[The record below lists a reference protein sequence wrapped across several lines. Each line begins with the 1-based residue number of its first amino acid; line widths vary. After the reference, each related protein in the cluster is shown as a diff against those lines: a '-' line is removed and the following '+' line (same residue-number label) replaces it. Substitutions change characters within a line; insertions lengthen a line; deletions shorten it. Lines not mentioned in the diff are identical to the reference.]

1 VSAAVGPGRQVSN
14 RRSTHSSGGIF
25 SSTVTLGRVGGVE
38 IGINWTWLAIFALIV
53 WSLAGV
59 QFPKD
64 APGRSW
70 IIYAAMG
77 VVAAVAFFG
86 SLILH
91 ELGHAFQ
98 ARREGVRIE
107 GITLWLFGGVAKIS
121 GDFPSAGAEFR
132 IAVAGP
138 AVTLVIGAMCIL
150 ASVVWPQPGAMEAVL
165 AWLGYINLALLVFNL
180 LPALPLDGGRV
191 LRAALW
197 ARSGNL
203 AAATHRA
210 TRVSSVLAVVLIALG
225 MLEVVG
231 GVVAGLW
238 VAVIGWFVLEAGR
251 GEERRVATRNALGD
265 LEVSGLMTVDPIAVN
280 AASSLAMVAGQL
292 HGTSRHTAYPVV
304 DGGVVV
310 GVFPLRA
317 YVEQPPSE
325 WGLRTVRQSMI
336 PIDQVPRF
344 VGSTPAME
352 ASAALVAAPVGRG
365 LVFEDGR
372 LVGILS
378 ITDVA
383 RALEIGQAL

>member
-1 VSAAVGPGRQVSN
+1 
-14 RRSTHSSGGIF
+14 
-25 SSTVTLGRVGGVE
+25 
-38 IGINWTWLAIFALIV
+38 
-53 WSLAGV
+53 
-59 QFPKD
+59 
-64 APGRSW
+64 
-70 IIYAAMG
+70 
-77 VVAAVAFFG
+77 
-86 SLILH
+86 
-91 ELGHAFQ
+91 
-98 ARREGVRIE
+98 
-107 GITLWLFGGVAKIS
+107 
-121 GDFPSAGAEFR
+121 
-132 IAVAGP
+132 
-138 AVTLVIGAMCIL
+138 
-150 ASVVWPQPGAMEAVL
+150 MEAVL